1 MREGGGRAIAM
12 AVLLRY
18 ILCINRV
25 IRNFLIVI
33 ETFLFVKKI
42 SKIDTLDYVFNFYF
56 LGKYGSTV
64 CLREA
69 GGGKVIMAPISCQIS
84 GLDPANSASVQT
96 LDSVILIF
104 IKKS

>member
-1 MREGGGRAIAM
+1 M

-18 ILCINRV
+18 ILCINRL
-25 IRNFLIVI
+25 IRIRFYRDRDIFI
-33 ETFLFVKKI
+33 CKKM
-42 SKIDTLDYVFNFYF
+42 SKFDTLDYVFNFYF

-64 CLREA
+64 CLRET

-96 LDSVILIF
+96 LGSVILIF
-104 IKKS
+104 IKKVNLS